1 MLKQKYFIDTHKG
14 ATPLFILFLIFYY
27 NQWNNVYAFLYLALH
42 GTYGLLWISKSI
54 IFPDKQWEQKTSIWY
69 GLTIWAGLTLYWIS
83 PYIITSNH
91 HFLPII
97 VKHNMQSIYIATC
110 LVIYILGVFL
120 HFTSDMQKYINLK
133 LNPGKLITTEMFEK
147 SRNTNYLGELFIYL
161 GFTLLARDW
170 LPILALLLFI
180 IIIWVPN
187 MIKKDKSLSK
197 YSDFSEYKK
206 NSKRFFPYI
215 F

>member
-1 MLKQKYFIDTHKG
+1 
-14 ATPLFILFLIFYY
+14 
-27 NQWNNVYAFLYLALH
+27 
-42 GTYGLLWISKSI
+42 
-54 IFPDKQWEQKTSIWY
+54 
-69 GLTIWAGLTLYWIS
+69 
-83 PYIITSNH
+83 
-91 HFLPII
+91 
-97 VKHNMQSIYIATC
+97 
-110 LVIYILGVFL
+110 
-120 HFTSDMQKYINLK
+120 MQKYVNLK

-206 NSKRFFPYI
+206 NSKWFFPYI